1 MRLKNSSKRRF
12 VGPVAC
18 VMALGFLGFSVVYP
32 QIGSV
37 YAAESMNPV
46 EESGNGTIQVE
57 VQEVFGPGVTDT
69 EGSANGQIS
78 VDVENV
84 SDQGNVTATESKSIN
99 VTVEEFLQ
107 ITIPKAEDGTA
118 GTADVVMEADPVSG
132 GVTTRNSSNFTV
144 AGNNRNGFGVFV
156 YADTD
161 PALNS
166 ANTSVKVAPITGN
179 GTALSDFDVN
189 KWGYNVTKANATET
203 TINSYNP
210 LAVRTNTTT
219 AAYTV
224 DHPSAGEDLKLNCGA
239 KVDTSIPAGTY
250 STGVVISAVAPATNW
265 QP

>member
-1 MRLKNSSKRRF
+1 MRLKSCSKRRF

-18 VMALGFLGFSVVYP
+18 VMALGFLGFSIVYP
-32 QIGSV
+32 QIGSA
-37 YAAESMNPV
+37 YAAEEKNPIN
-46 EESGNGTIQVE
+46 ESSDGTIQVE
-57 VQEVFGPGVTDT
+57 VKEAPGQDAADA
-69 EGSANGQIS
+69 EGSGNGQIT
-78 VDVENV
+78 VDVNTLTNNNAV
-84 SDQGNVTATESKSIN
+84 DTKSEMIT
-99 VTVEEFLQ
+99 VKVEEFLQ
-107 ITIPKAEDGTA
+107 ITIPNAEEGA
-118 GTADVVMEADPVSG
+118 TADVVMEADPVSS

-156 YADTD
+156 YAATD

-166 ANTSVKVAPITGN
+166 ADTSVKVAPISGS
-179 GTALSDFDVN
+179 GTALDDFDVN

-210 LAVRTNTTT
+210 LAIRANTT
-219 AAYTV
+219 APAYTV
-224 DHPSAGEDLKLNCGA
+224 NKPSAGEELKLNCGA